1 MEFNSELGY
10 GDSDKYIKTKIKIYS
25 DSMIVIYTTN
35 FQSKKMPKEKALCKS
50 LLIIVLDSAIKV
62 KKSIILKSFWKN
74 AYVNKKR

>member
-10 GDSDKYIKTKIKIYS
+10 GDSDKYIKTKIKIYF
-25 DSMIVIYTTN
+25 DSMTTN
-35 FQSKKMPKEKALCKS
+35 FQSKKMPKEKAFCKS
-50 LLIIVLDSAIKV
+50 LVIIVLDSAIKV

>member
-25 DSMIVIYTTN
+25 DSMTTN